1 MPEENSKTPWMNLNL
16 HALLLLLDKSNTFFM
31 ILQLNYF
38 VNFRLDNVGN
48 YTQLVSVPL
57 LLLLVH
63 VIIILTILSLPLS
76 TILLLHTNTDVA
88 VNVSPLLTDI
98 GDAITITFN

>member
-1 MPEENSKTPWMNLNL
+1 
-16 HALLLLLDKSNTFFM
+16 M

-48 YTQLVSVPL
+48 YTQLVSVSL

-63 VIIILTILSLPLS
+63 VIIILT
-76 TILLLHTNTDVA
+76 N
-88 VNVSPLLTDI
+88 LTVLV
-98 GDAITITFN
+98 T

>member
-1 MPEENSKTPWMNLNL
+1 MNLNL
-16 HALLLLLDKSNTFFM
+16 HALPLLLVKSNTFFM

-63 VIIILTILSLPLS
+63 VIIILT
-76 TILLLHTNTDVA
+76 N
-88 VNVSPLLTDI
+88 LTVLV
-98 GDAITITFN
+98 T

>member
-1 MPEENSKTPWMNLNL
+1 MILNL
-16 HALLLLLDKSNTFFM
+16 HALPDPLLLEKSNTFFM

-48 YTQLVSVPL
+48 YTQLVSVSL

-63 VIIILTILSLPLS
+63 VIIILTNLIVLV
-76 TILLLHTNTDVA
+76 T
-88 VNVSPLLTDI
+88 
-98 GDAITITFN
+98 